1 MEASNSTLNSTAP
14 LNPMVFH
21 PNFLHI
27 SEKILELL
35 DKKSLKRCREV
46 SKFWQRYIDGKNILW
61 EKVLQDE
68 DNAQELFF
76 GACKAG
82 HSKIARMLIRKSAHL
97 NIDLNKKN

>member
-1 MEASNSTLNSTAP
+1 
-14 LNPMVFH
+14 MV
-21 PNFLHI
+21 
-27 SEKILELL
+27 
-35 DKKSLKRCREV
+35 
-46 SKFWQRYIDGKNILW
+46 LW

-97 NIDLNKKN
+97 NIDLNKKSRTALCLWSTTSFLVADVYIPSCVIWINFTLFTHQSI